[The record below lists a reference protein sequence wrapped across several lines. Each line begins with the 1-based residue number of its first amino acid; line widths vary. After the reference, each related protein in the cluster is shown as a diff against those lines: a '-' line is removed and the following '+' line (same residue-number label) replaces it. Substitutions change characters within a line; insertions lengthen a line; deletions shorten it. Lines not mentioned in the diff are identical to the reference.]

1 MAGLGQVDISDK
13 KYQCTMYLTLTT
25 YLMKAIF
32 VTVASPAFMYILE
45 LQQYTVYVIV
55 LPKWDVSK

>member
-45 LQQYTVYVIV
+45 LHNTQVM
-55 LPKWDVSK
+55 